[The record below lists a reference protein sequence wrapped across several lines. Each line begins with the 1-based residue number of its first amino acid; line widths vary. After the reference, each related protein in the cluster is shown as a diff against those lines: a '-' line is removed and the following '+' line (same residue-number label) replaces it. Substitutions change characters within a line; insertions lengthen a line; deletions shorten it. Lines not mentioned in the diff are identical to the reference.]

1 MKIAIVT
8 ASVGANPLNT
18 PPVWEG
24 VDYHAFVDKRLL
36 GNSIWQTHEYIQFS
50 SDPIYSNR
58 RNAKIYK
65 VLPHLI
71 LPDYDYYFWI
81 DSTHIVEENPRII
94 IDEYLNKSDIAVF
107 KHPYRN
113 CVYEEAKVIL
123 DLKYDYPSLVESQM
137 EFYQDM
143 NYPKNNGLYEL
154 SSRVQRNTPEIQ
166 RMSLMWWE
174 QLCMYS
180 SRDQLS
186 FPYCLQQVGIVPT
199 ILPGRSSIHRGN
211 KLMPEIVLSNHNRRY
226 YLWNE

>member
-8 ASVGANPLNT
+8 ASIGANSLNA
-18 PPVWEG
+18 PPVWDG

-36 GNSIWQTHEYIQFS
+36 GHPIWKTHEYFKFS
-50 SDPIYSNR
+50 SDPVYANR

-71 LPDYDYYFWI
+71 LPGYDYYFWI
-81 DSTHIVEENPRII
+81 DSTHIVEENPKVII
-94 IDEYLNKSDIAVF
+94 EKYLSESDIAVF

-113 CVYEEAKVIL
+113 CVYEEANFIV
-123 DLKYDYPSLVESQM
+123 DLKYDYPNLVESQM

-154 SSRVQRNTPEIQ
+154 SSRVQRNTPDVQ

-186 FPYCLQQVGIVPT
+186 FPYCLHQVGITPT
-199 ILPGRSSIHRGN
+199 ILPGKSSTHRGN
-211 KLMPEIVLSNHNRRY
+211 KLMPEIVLSNHNRRC
-226 YLWNE
+226 